1 MIRKYIIPF
10 LHTEAEKDQAVGMGM
25 DQAPFQSGP
34 NTGAA
39 DDDTS
44 VRRVTEIND
53 VQYWKGPI
61 QSEEGVAGYNDF
73 RGGFNLV
80 KVNIES
86 N

>member
-1 MIRKYIIPF
+1 MIWKYRIPF
-10 LHTEAEKDQAVGMGM
+10 LHAGTEEDQAVGMGI

-34 NTGAA
+34 DTGTA
-39 DDDTS
+39 DDDTY
-44 VRRVTEIND
+44 VRRVTEINN

-61 QSEEGVAGYNDF
+61 QSEEGVAGYNDL
-73 RGGFNLV
+73 RCGFNLV

>member
-1 MIRKYIIPF
+1 MIWKYRIPF
-10 LHTEAEKDQAVGMGM
+10 LHAGTEEDQAVGM
-25 DQAPFQSGP
+25 DQALFQSGP
-34 NTGAA
+34 DTGAA

-44 VRRVTEIND
+44 VRRVTEFND

-61 QSEEGVAGYNDF
+61 QSEEGVAGYNDL

-80 KVNIES
+80 KVNIKS

>member
-1 MIRKYIIPF
+1 MIWKYRIPF
-10 LHTEAEKDQAVGMGM
+10 LHAGTEEDQAVGMGM
-25 DQAPFQSGP
+25 DQAPFQSGS

-39 DDDTS
+39 DDDTT

-53 VQYWKGPI
+53 VQYGKGPI
-61 QSEEGVAGYNDF
+61 QSEVGVAGYNDL

-80 KVNIES
+80 KVSIEP